1 MLCNSKL
8 QAHFVRKYFLM
19 TVERMH
25 DTNGPTKEGAMKSVS
40 ETTSGTFHSVILLL
54 LKSEML
60 LNKKHMDILECHKV
74 AENLHRQHC
83 DPSDLQETFPK

>member
-8 QAHFVRKYFLM
+8 LAHFVRKYFLKS
-19 TVERMH
+19 VERNE
-25 DTNGPTKEGAMKSVS
+25 TSGPAKEEAMKYVS

-60 LNKKHMDILECHKV
+60 LNKKHGYFGMSHSYSEL
-74 AENLHRQHC
+74 A
-83 DPSDLQETFPK
+83 

>member
-1 MLCNSKL
+1 
-8 QAHFVRKYFLM
+8 M

-54 LKSEML
+54 LKSEVL